1 MSLESC
7 TQAIRKR
14 IGDDCGLDAKLKVD
28 LGDAGS
34 ILVDATV
41 VPNIVSNDN
50 VETPCTLSISLA
62 DFESV
67 LAGDLSPMEVF
78 MDGRLKV
85 DGDMGVAMKLQSIL

>member
-14 IGDDCGLDAKLKVD
+14 IGDDCGLAAKLKID
-28 LGDAGS
+28 LGEGGS
-34 ILVDATV
+34 ILVDATE
-41 VPNIVSNDN
+41 VPNVVSNEDLDA
-50 VETPCTLSISLA
+50 PCTLSLSLP

-67 LAGDLSPMEVF
+67 LAGELSPMEAF